1 MLIGGAA
8 GGKSGARGG
17 RQVAFHILTR
27 HNPTMEHFTFAV
39 FGTGAVGGYFGGRL
53 AEAGE
58 DVRFIARGGHLAAIR
73 ERGLRVSSVDGDF
86 VIHPARVAN
95 DPAAIG
101 PVDVVLVGVK
111 AWQVPEAALALRPLL
126 GERTYVVPLQNGI
139 EAPDQLA
146 SVLGAKRVLGGLCRI
161 LAFLD
166 GPGHIRHTGVTPYIA
181 FGELDGTK
189 SDRVERLRAAL
200 AAARGVTA
208 DIPPDIGIAMWSKF
222 LFITALGGIGAH
234 TRSPIGVL
242 RSEPKSRELLRQ
254 ALEEIQAVAVRNQI
268 ALPEETAAKT
278 LAYIDTLPPE
288 GTASM
293 QRDIMEG
300 RPSEL
305 EAQVGAVV
313 RLAQRL
319 GVPVPVHR
327 MIYDT
332 LLPLE
337 RKARAV

>member
-1 MLIGGAA
+1 MKHL
-8 GGKSGARGG
+8 R
-17 RQVAFHILTR
+17 
-27 HNPTMEHFTFAV
+27 FAV

-86 VIHPARVAN
+86 VIHPARVAD

-101 PVDVVLVGVK
+101 PVDVILVGVK

-126 GERTYVVPLQNGI
+126 GQRSWVVPLQNGI

-146 SVLGAKRVLGGLCRI
+146 SVLGAERVLGGLCRI

-166 GPGHIRHTGVTPYIA
+166 GPGHIRHSGVTPYIA
-181 FGELDGTK
+181 FGELDRAK
-189 SDRVERLRAAL
+189 SDRVERLRGAL
-200 AAARGVTA
+200 ARTRGITVEV
-208 DIPPDIGIAMWSKF
+208 PPDIGIAMWSKF
-222 LFITALGGIGAH
+222 LFITALGGIGAL

-242 RSEPKSRELLRQ
+242 RSEPKSRDLLRK
-254 ALEEIQAVAVRNQI
+254 ALEEIQAVAVGNRI
-268 ALPEETAAKT
+268 ALPPETAAKT

-313 RLAQRL
+313 RLGERL

>member
-1 MLIGGAA
+1 VPRAEG
-8 GGKSGARGG
+8 
-17 RQVAFHILTR
+17 QVAFHILTR
-27 HNPTMEHFTFAV
+27 HNPAMEHLTFAV

-86 VIHPARVAN
+86 VIHPARVAD

-126 GERTYVVPLQNGI
+126 GERTFVVPLQNGI

-146 SVLGAKRVLGGLCRI
+146 SVLGAERVLGGLCRM
-161 LAFLD
+161 LVFLD

-181 FGELDGTK
+181 FGELDGAK

-200 AAARGVTA
+200 AATRGITV
-208 DIPPDIGIAMWSKF
+208 DVPPDIGIAMWSKF
-222 LFITALGGIGAH
+222 LFITALGGIGAL

-254 ALEEIQAVAVRNQI
+254 ALEEIQAVAVRNQV
-268 ALPEETAAKT
+268 ALPAETAAKT

-313 RLAQRL
+313 RLGERL
-319 GVPVPVHR
+319 GLPVPVHR
-327 MIYDT
+327 RIYDT